1 MITIETLKDYIEDDI
16 LNELFLER
24 EDKIHELKEN
34 EKQKEIFIN
43 NKICSENLQIALDN
57 LPDCFE
63 EVSKQINKRVDE
75 KVQAQNEIL
84 GYFCEKF
91 YKIGFQDGISLI
103 FGCLK
108 QNHEK

>member
-24 EDKIHELKEN
+24 EDKIHELKEH

-43 NKICSENLQIALDN
+43 NRICSENLQIALGN

-63 EVSKQINKRVDE
+63 EVSKQIKKIPPITKPLE
-75 KVQAQNEIL
+75 KESD
-84 GYFCEKF
+84 K
-91 YKIGFQDGISLI
+91 
-103 FGCLK
+103 
-108 QNHEK
+108 